1 MKIKLSL
8 TIIGLSF
15 AILVSPNAAQA
26 QATYICPFGGP
37 SPGHRVV
44 GQTPAGH
51 GVGSALLCIP
61 DGTEQPASKQQTP
74 PPPERPVRHSR
85 SVDAAFAIAWHK
97 DSPEV
102 WAIWNTDTVEEAEKL
117 ALKNCTTRMTK
128 GCTIA
133 EKGTNS
139 YGSIARSANGIL
151 VSGRGTNPDAAKAD
165 ALKNCQ
171 KLSTSCRHFMA
182 AGAINRVFSDTGER
196 LIKDIGVFTP
206 SLPPDSLNK
215 HASMVMVSEPREV
228 PFTETAWISSGH
240 ATLEESLRTA
250 MEACQKET
258 GKTCETST
266 FSANGKIY
274 AYRTEQKDL
283 IIFSENIAFDVN
295 PDKYAAEYAAK
306 VCTERKVKC
315 TFVAAFDAKKPG
327 LIKRDFLLAENK
339 K

>member
-1 MKIKLSL
+1 MKIKLFL
-8 TIIGLSF
+8 TIIGLLF
-15 AILVSPNAAQA
+15 AVLFSPNAAQA

-61 DGTEQPASKQQTP
+61 DGTAQPLPKQQTP
-74 PPPERPVRHSR
+74 PPPEKPVRQSR
-85 SVDAAFAIAWHK
+85 WVDAAFAIAWHK

-102 WAIWNTDTVEEAEKL
+102 WTVWNTDTVEEAEKL

-139 YGSIARSANGIL
+139 YGSIARSANGVL

-182 AGAINRVFSDTGER
+182 AGAVNRVFSDTGER
-196 LIKDIGVFTP
+196 LIKNIGTFDP

-215 HASMVMVSEPREV
+215 HASLVMVSEPREA
-228 PFTETAWISSGH
+228 PFAETVWVSSGH
-240 ATLEESLRTA
+240 ASSEESLRTA
-250 MEACQKET
+250 MAACQKET

-274 AYRTEQKDL
+274 AYRTENNDL
-283 IIFSENIAFDVN
+283 MIFSENIAFDAN
-295 PDKYAAEYAAK
+295 PDRYAAEYAAK
-306 VCTERKVKC
+306 TCTERKVKC

-327 LIKRDFLLAENK
+327 LIKRDFLLAEK
-339 K
+339 KR